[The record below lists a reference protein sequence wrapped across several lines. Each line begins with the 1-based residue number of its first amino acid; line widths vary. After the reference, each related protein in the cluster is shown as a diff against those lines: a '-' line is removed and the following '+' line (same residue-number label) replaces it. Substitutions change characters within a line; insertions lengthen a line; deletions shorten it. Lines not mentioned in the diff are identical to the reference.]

1 MQIVGERRNIQNI
14 TKNGIHHSVHEIPQN
29 AEWRVRNMEI
39 LTKHI
44 GVWQAIGNAGY
55 HNQSD
60 SKHHHL
66 KIWQSGFIRAR
77 KRA

>member
-1 MQIVGERRNIQNI
+1 M
-14 TKNGIHHSVHEIPQN
+14 KFHKMPNGASEIWKSLQ
-29 AEWRVRNMEI
+29 
-39 LTKHI
+39 KHI